1 LKNADKIGTKQTV
14 TTIDLEYNKNIVT
27 KQGEKGDFEYTIPY
41 EITPESFV
49 IFGTEHKINKDGE
62 NALVCKKQKIAIP
75 ENSKK
80 LTLICASFTEDKNA
94 EFIIDSEITNKLI
107 PSAFERVARWDMYD
121 FRETAKIKDC
131 SVAFESTHCHKDG
144 EDIIAKLVYFFA
156 VTFDVNQKKELV
168 LPQDS
173 DILILSAVASDSELA
188 EIKTP
193 LLEEVP
199 KRKFTFRMT
208 DEEKQNY
215 KFERQKKNLHDKDN
229 FNRKGWGKD
238 Y

>member
-1 LKNADKIGTKQTV
+1 MKR
-14 TTIDLEYNKNIVT
+14 
-27 KQGEKGDFEYTIPY
+27 IP
-41 EITPESFV
+41 PSRSQ
-49 IFGTEHKINKDGE
+49 KINKDGK

-121 FRETAKIKDC
+121 FKETARIKNC

-144 EDIIAKLVYFFA
+144 EDVFAKLVYFFA
-156 VTFDVNQKKELV
+156 VTFDVKGKNELV
-168 LPQDS
+168 LPEDS
-173 DILILSAVASDSELA
+173 DILILSTVVSNSELV
-188 EIKTP
+188 EIKTS

-199 KRKFTFRMT
+199 KRKFTFKMT
-208 DEEKQNY
+208 DEEKHNY
-215 KFERQKKNLHDKDN
+215 KFERLKKNMGDKK
-229 FNRKGWGKD
+229 FHERKNWGKN